1 MAEAENFLDKITSC
15 NASDMV
21 PCDVVAPPEVNLL
34 TKASRVFTL
43 TITYFDFLFC
53 RIHPSWKIPSHDIS
67 ICSMRTFL
75 THGIILNSPW
85 NTETVVHTVLFSKA
99 TALSNRLLAL
109 HRSFYTLAVTTSVLL
124 FTSHFLPLASHTLFL
139 QNQISRSFM
148 ISSLNEYYF

>member
-1 MAEAENFLDKITSC
+1 MAEAENFLDKSTSC

-85 NTETVVHTVLFSKA
+85 NTETVLSSKA

-124 FTSHFLPLASHTLFL
+124 FTSHFLPLASPMLFL
-139 QNQISRSFM
+139 QNQISWSFM

>member
-1 MAEAENFLDKITSC
+1 MMAEAENFLDKSTSC

-85 NTETVVHTVLFSKA
+85 NTETVVHTVLSSKA
-99 TALSNRLLAL
+99 TALCNRLLAL
-109 HRSFYTLAVTTSVLL
+109 HHSLHSCCHNFCPLIHVTLSATCIPYVISPKPDFMIFYDL
-124 FTSHFLPLASHTLFL
+124 FT
-139 QNQISRSFM
+139 
-148 ISSLNEYYF
+148 